1 MAEVSKTGDA
11 VGRGSWR
18 SSFLGAPGAELFA
31 GNFSAQKFLETGRR
45 RPVPRFPV
53 ASGRPKENSSYGK
66 CAQENCLTLGVHPT
80 RLCLCIRSSALSR
93 AFFSLFCGV
102 THTSTFASRERGQGR
117 TA

>member
-18 SSFLGAPGAELFA
+18 SSLLGAPGAELFA
-31 GNFSAQKFLETGRR
+31 GNFSAQKFLGTGRR
-45 RPVPRFPV
+45 RPVSRFPV

-80 RLCLCIRSSALSR
+80 
-93 AFFSLFCGV
+93 
-102 THTSTFASRERGQGR
+102 
-117 TA
+117 

>member
-80 RLCLCIRSSALSR
+80 TEFAYADLTFP
-93 AFFSLFCGV
+93 AFFPG
-102 THTSTFASRERGQGR
+102 TRARP
-117 TA
+117 